1 MKNIDVKGDGNTS
14 EKVIVLNAVSVSDSD
29 GIGTSVGEMNV
40 PVALLSKRESVCA
53 SDGTGPDSGTDGVGI
68 AMDA

>member
-14 EKVIVLNAVSVSDSD
+14 EKVIVLNSVSDSD
-29 GIGTSVGEMNV
+29 GNGTSVGEMNV
-40 PVALLSKRESVCA
+40 PVALLSKRESVCT
-53 SDGTGPDSGTDGVGI
+53 SDGTDPDSVTDGVGI